1 MEKGQDEKPDPENE
15 KLERNGHEVGM
26 EISENPSDRSVEAS
40 EKAEEVKQ
48 EYISGFKL
56 WMLLA
61 AVTLAVFL
69 MMLDQAIIVTVC

>member
-1 MEKGQDEKPDPENE
+1 MEKDQDEKPDPENKKIE
-15 KLERNGHEVGM
+15 KNGHEVGM

-40 EKAEEVKQ
+40 EKAEVEQ

-56 WMLLA
+56 WILLA
-61 AVTLAVFL
+61 AITLAVFL